1 MQVWRTAVVA
11 AVSWLV
17 LGAPAPAL
25 AQSDVPLLR
34 VFLTDGTSLTSYGE
48 WVRLDDKVVFSL
60 PLSTAPSPDLQL
72 VTLAAPRVDWTKTER
87 YAESARAAHYAST
100 RAEDDYAQFSNQVA
114 AVLTG
119 VAREP
124 DPARRLALAESA
136 RAALADWPR
145 QHHGYRAVDVQQ
157 MLSLLDEVVSDLRA
171 AAGQDRFSLNLV
183 STTPAPPMETLAPAP
198 TPEQLA
204 KELLAAS
211 TLAESPADRMTL
223 LERVVS
229 MIDRAADLL
238 PEAWAARVRTST
250 LGSISSERAVDTAYG
265 KLATAT
271 LDKAA
276 ARARAA
282 DVRGLE
288 RLRADTLK
296 ADQKLGSRRPA
307 ELAAVLAAIDAGAES
322 ARRLRLARD
331 QWRLLAPAYRSYQR
345 SMRPALLAL
354 EAAEDPLE
362 DIRAQAGPAPKEL
375 RRVIARFLKAR
386 PAVSGTNPPPTLASA
401 HALLQSAWELADNA
415 LKLRM
420 RAVETGDQLRSTE
433 ASAAAAGALMLSQR
447 ARDDLAQAVKAPALP

>member
-1 MQVWRTAVVA
+1 MMQTWRTAVLA
-11 AVSWLV
+11 AVSWLAF
-17 LGAPAPAL
+17 GAAAL
-25 AQSDVPLLR
+25 AQPDAVPLLR
-34 VFLTDGTSLTSYGE
+34 VFLTDGTSLTSFGE

-60 PLSTAPSPDLQL
+60 PLSAAATPDLQL
-72 VTLAAPRVDWTKTER
+72 VTLPAARVDWAKTER
-87 YAESARAAHYAST
+87 YATTARAVHYAST

-119 VAREP
+119 VAKEP
-124 DPARRLALAESA
+124 NPARRLALAESA

-183 STTPAPPMETLAPAP
+183 STTPPPPDETLLPPPSTA
-198 TPEQLA
+198 QLA
-204 KELLAAS
+204 QELLAAS

-229 MIDRAADLL
+229 LIDRAADLL
-238 PEAWAARVRTST
+238 PAPWAARVRTST
-250 LGSISSERAVDTAYG
+250 LGSISSERAIDTAYG

-288 RLRADTLK
+288 QLRADTLK
-296 ADQKLGSRRPA
+296 ADQKLGGKRPA
-307 ELAAVLAAIDAGAES
+307 ELTAVLAAIDAGADT
-322 ARRLRLARD
+322 ARKLRLARD
-331 QWRLLAPAYRSYQR
+331 QWKLMAPAYRSYQR
-345 SMRPALLAL
+345 SMRPALRVL
-354 EAAEDPLE
+354 EDAEDPLE
-362 DIRAQAGPAPKEL
+362 DIRAQAGPTPQQLKRA
-375 RRVIARFLKAR
+375 ITRFLKAR
-386 PAVSGTNPPPTLASA
+386 PAMVGTNPPPMLASA
-401 HALLQSAWELADNA
+401 HALLQSAWDLADNA
-415 LKLRM
+415 LKLRL
-420 RAVETGDQLRSTE
+420 RAVETGDQARSTE

>member
-1 MQVWRTAVVA
+1 MQQWRTALVA

-17 LGAPAPAL
+17 LGAVAL
-25 AQSDVPLLR
+25 AQGDAVPLLR

-60 PLSTAPSPDLQL
+60 PLTATASPDLQL
-72 VTLAAPRVDWTKTER
+72 VTLAATRVDWAKTER
-87 YAESARAAHYAST
+87 YATTARAVHYAST

-119 VAREP
+119 VAKEP
-124 DPARRLALAESA
+124 NPEHRLALAESA

-145 QHHGYRAVDVQQ
+145 QHHGYRAADVQQ

-183 STTPAPPMETLAPAP
+183 ATTTAPSDETLLPPPSTA
-198 TPEQLA
+198 QLA
-204 KELLAAS
+204 QELLAAS

-229 MIDRAADLL
+229 LIDRAADLL
-238 PEAWAARVRTST
+238 PAAWATRVRTST
-250 LGSISSERAVDTAYG
+250 LGSISSERAIDAAYG

-282 DVRGLE
+282 DVRGLAQ
-288 RLRADTLK
+288 LRADTMK
-296 ADQKLGSRRPA
+296 ADQKLGGKRPA
-307 ELAAVLAAIDAGAES
+307 ELAAVLAAIDSGADS

-331 QWRLLAPAYRSYQR
+331 QWNLMAPAYRSYQR
-345 SMRPALLAL
+345 SMRPALRVL
-354 EAAEDPLE
+354 EDAEDPLE
-362 DIRAQAGPAPKEL
+362 DVRAQAGPTPQQLK
-375 RRVIARFLKAR
+375 RVITRFVKAR
-386 PAVSGTNPPPTLASA
+386 PAVVGTNPPPTLASA

-415 LKLRM
+415 LKLRL
-420 RAVETGDQLRSTE
+420 RAVETGDQSRSTE

>member
-1 MQVWRTAVVA
+1 MQQWRTALMA

-17 LGAPAPAL
+17 LGAAAL
-25 AQSDVPLLR
+25 AQGDAVPLLR
-34 VFLTDGTSLTSYGE
+34 VFLTDGSSLTSYGE

-60 PLSTAPSPDLQL
+60 PLTATASPDLQL
-72 VTLAAPRVDWTKTER
+72 VTLPAVRVDWGKTER
-87 YAESARAAHYAST
+87 YATTARAVHYAST

-119 VAREP
+119 VAKEP
-124 DPARRLALAESA
+124 NPEHRLALAESA

-145 QHHGYRAVDVQQ
+145 QHHGYRAADVQQ

-183 STTPAPPMETLAPAP
+183 ATTTAPPDETLLPPPSTA
-198 TPEQLA
+198 QLA
-204 KELLAAS
+204 QELLAAS

-229 MIDRAADLL
+229 LIDRAADLL
-238 PEAWAARVRTST
+238 PAAWATRVRTST
-250 LGSISSERAVDTAYG
+250 LGSISSERAIDAAYG
-265 KLATAT
+265 KLAAAT

-288 RLRADTLK
+288 QLRSDTMK
-296 ADQKLGSRRPA
+296 ADQKLGGKRPA
-307 ELAAVLAAIDAGAES
+307 ELAAVLAAIDSGADS
-322 ARRLRLARD
+322 ARKLRLARD
-331 QWRLLAPAYRSYQR
+331 QWKLMAPAYRSYQR
-345 SMRPALLAL
+345 SMRPALRVL
-354 EAAEDPLE
+354 EDAEDPLE
-362 DIRAQAGPAPKEL
+362 DVRAQAGPTPQQLK
-375 RRVIARFLKAR
+375 RVITRFVKAR
-386 PAVSGTNPPPTLASA
+386 PAVVGTNPPPTLASA

-415 LKLRM
+415 LKLRL
-420 RAVETGDQLRSTE
+420 RAVETGDQTRSTE